1 MINKMYEDYIKKLK
15 IKIDANKI
23 NKLLKAANVKVEPF
37 WAKVFEKALKSRN
50 ISDLL
55 VGGGAPAP
63 AA

>member
-1 MINKMYEDYIKKLK
+1 MKKKIYIKKLN

>member
-1 MINKMYEDYIKKLK
+1 M
-15 IKIDANKI
+15 
-23 NKLLKAANVKVEPF
+23 KAANVKVEPF

-55 VGGGAPAP
+55 VGGSGPAP